1 MKRRLFTLCLLTAA
15 LGALALPAHAKQDQ
29 VQFGSTIHVSR
40 DATIH
45 DAVCFFCDVDA
56 DGTVEGDIV
65 VFFGDVHIASA
76 ANHDVVNFFGSIH
89 ADDNAHIGNS
99 MVSMFG
105 SVRLGED
112 VSIGKDLVA
121 MFGGVRTAESVE
133 VGGDRVVEPA
143 WLFWGPLLFL
153 VVLVSFVVHEVR
165 AHRRRAFLR
174 YPIPTAAPH
183 PSQPANAQGMSS
195 SPEGRDLR

>member
-1 MKRRLFTLCLLTAA
+1 MKRRLFCLCLLGAA
-15 LGALALPAHAKQDQ
+15 LGVLTLPAHASKDE
-29 VQFGSTIHVSR
+29 VQFGSAIHVPR
-40 DATIH
+40 DASIH

-65 VFFGDVHIASA
+65 VFFGDVHIGSA
-76 ANHDVVNFFGSIH
+76 ANHDVVNFFGSIK
-89 ADDNAHIGNS
+89 ADDNAQIGQD

-121 MFGGVRTAESVE
+121 MFGDLRSADSVS

-143 WLFWGPLLFL
+143 WLFWGPLLMIGL
-153 VVLVSFVVHEVR
+153 VVFLIVRELR
-165 AHRRRAFLR
+165 AHRRRAFMR
-174 YPIPTAAPH
+174 YPIPPR
-183 PSQPANAQGMSS
+183 P
-195 SPEGRDLR
+195 

>member
-1 MKRRLFTLCLLTAA
+1 MKRRPLYLCLLIAA
-15 LGALALPAHAKQDQ
+15 LGMFVVRAHASKDE
-29 VQFGSTIHVSR
+29 VQFGSTIHVPR
-40 DATIH
+40 DASIH

-65 VFFGDVHIASA
+65 VFFGDVHVGTA
-76 ANHDVVNFFGSIH
+76 ANHDVVNFFGTVK
-89 ADDNAHIGNS
+89 ADDNTHIGQS

-121 MFGGVRTAESVE
+121 MFGGVRVAESVS

-143 WLFWGPLLFL
+143 WLFWGPLLIIAL
-153 VVLVSFVVHEVR
+153 VVILVVR
-165 AHRRRAFLR
+165 EFREHRRRAFLR
-174 YPIPTAAPH
+174 YPIPPR
-183 PSQPANAQGMSS
+183 P
-195 SPEGRDLR
+195 

>member
-1 MKRRLFTLCLLTAA
+1 MKRRLFYVCVLTAG
-15 LGALALPAHAKQDQ
+15 LGAFAIPAHATKDE
-29 VQFGSTIHVSR
+29 VQFGSAIHVPR
-40 DATIH
+40 DGSIH

-65 VFFGDVHIASA
+65 VFFGDVHIGTA
-76 ANHDVVNFFGSIH
+76 ANHDVVNFFGSIK

-121 MFGGVRTAESVE
+121 MFGGGVRAADSVS
-133 VGGDRVVEPA
+133 VGGDRVVQPA
-143 WLFWGPLLFL
+143 WLFWGPLLMIALVIIL
-153 VVLVSFVVHEVR
+153 VVREFR
-165 AHRRRAFLR
+165 NHRRRAFMR
-174 YPIPTAAPH
+174 YPIPP
-183 PSQPANAQGMSS
+183 G
-195 SPEGRDLR
+195 L